1 MFILYFSGMSEVPVS
16 KRARES
22 GARDDALSGYTTAE
36 AKAALVPKSEDAKT
50 TGQRVIVVLE
60 KAPLELVQ
68 QKNKTV
74 ELVNCDDHKTALL
87 KAGKDFSKYRPD
99 ITHQCL
105 MALLDSP
112 LNKAGKM
119 LIYIHTE
126 NHVLIEVSPM
136 LRVPRTFKRFCGL
149 MVELLQKQKI
159 RAAGSN
165 DVLMKVIANPIQKYL
180 PVGGLKVGL
189 SVGGRLI
196 GAREWVAELPKTA
209 DDIPVTVV
217 IGAVSHDDPVKELKY
232 GADYVE
238 ECLSISNFSLS
249 AACCCS
255 KLCEAFEARWGV
267 L

>member
-1 MFILYFSGMSEVPVS
+1 MSPPEA
-16 KRARES
+16 KRAKLS
-22 GARDDALSGYTTAE
+22 GAREDAVEGYTVKE
-36 AKAALVPKSEDAKT
+36 SKAALVPRSEDAKT
-50 TGQRVIVVLE
+50 SGKRIIVVLE

-68 QKNKTV
+68 QKNKQV
-74 ELVNCDDHKTALL
+74 ELVNCDDHKTSLV
-87 KAGKDFSKYRPD
+87 KAGKDFSRFRPD
-99 ITHQCL
+99 IVHQCL
-105 MALLDSP
+105 LALLDSP
-112 LNKAGKM
+112 LNKAGHL

-126 NHVLIEVSPM
+126 NNVLIEVSPM

-165 DVLMKVIANPIQKYL
+165 DVLLKVIANPIQRYL

-189 SVGGRLI
+189 SVGGRLTSCRDFALGLEAI
-196 GAREWVAELPKTA
+196 SDE
-209 DDIPVTVV
+209 IPVTVV

-238 ECLSISNFSLS
+238 ESLSVSNFSLS
-249 AACCCS
+249 AACCCG
-255 KLCEAFEARWGV
+255 KICEAFEQRWNI